1 MSLLRLPA
9 LSRKSRL
16 KKFCWER
23 ALSRFRFFGGFKMEN
38 EKILRKISA
47 LLNVTQENGATVE
60 EALTAAKKAQELI
73 AKYHFNVLENPT
85 EKENVGEKNIAG
97 SRKWIQIL
105 ANIVCQNMSCRFIA
119 FTENHKTFMKFIGR
133 DSDRLAAVKTFQ
145 MLLSVCQ
152 KGIAKEK
159 IRAKNSSGSSK
170 GVEIAY
176 ATGFIK
182 AVEEE
187 MGRQCKALMLVVPS
201 EVDEHIQKNYPCLRT
216 VRATVTYQYRNQN
229 DIEIAKS
236 NGYRDGKN
244 LVGQKKI
251 GSDSHV

>member
-1 MSLLRLPA
+1 
-9 LSRKSRL
+9 
-16 KKFCWER
+16 
-23 ALSRFRFFGGFKMEN
+23 MEN

-47 LLNVTQENGATVE
+47 ILNVTQENGATVD

-73 AKYHFNVLENPT
+73 AKYHVTILKNPN
-85 EKENVGEKNIAG
+85 EKENIGEKNILG
-97 SRKWIQIL
+97 SRKWIQLL
-105 ANIVCQNMSCRFIA
+105 ANIVCQSMSCRLIL
-119 FTENHKTFMKFIGR
+119 FTENRKTFMKFIGR
-133 DSDRLAAVKTFQ
+133 DSDRIAAVKTFQ

-152 KGIAKEK
+152 NGITKEK

-187 MGRQCKALMLVVPS
+187 MGKQCKALMLVVPS
-201 EVDEHIQKNYPCLRT
+201 EVEEHIEKNYPYIRA
-216 VRATVTYQYRNQN
+216 VRSKVSYQYRNKN
-229 DIEIAKS
+229 DIVIANS

-244 LVGQKKI
+244 FLRQRQIENSYI
-251 GSDSHV
+251 G

>member
-1 MSLLRLPA
+1 M
-9 LSRKSRL
+9 K
-16 KKFCWER
+16 
-23 ALSRFRFFGGFKMEN
+23 N

-47 LLNVTQENGATVE
+47 LLNVTQENGATVD
-60 EALTAAKKAQELI
+60 EALTAAKRAQELI
-73 AKYHFNVLENPT
+73 AKYHVTILENPT

-105 ANIVCQNMSCRFIA
+105 ANIVCQNMSCRMIM

-152 KGIAKEK
+152 NGIAKEK
-159 IRAKNSSGSSK
+159 VRVKCNSNSSR

-187 MGRQCKALMLVVPS
+187 MSRQCKALMLVVPS
-201 EVDEHIQKNYPCLRT
+201 EVEEHIEKNYPYIRS
-216 VRATVTYQYRNQN
+216 VSSKVSYQYRNKN

-244 LVGQKKI
+244 IVGQKKI
-251 GSDSHV
+251 GSDFNV